1 MTVFGTGNGRGLL
14 LLLTWTCSL
23 ALAAQ
28 SPPDSAQVQ
37 APAPKGPDLP
47 QVHGNFSMDAQ
58 YYNQDSAIGAVVPD
72 QDMGINSWGNIQYTQ
87 GNFRA
92 GIRFETYEPALVG
105 YPAGQPYKGTGIGYR
120 YASYTIDDLDITVG
134 NFFEQFGQGM
144 AFRTYEERYLGVD
157 NAMDGVRVKF
167 KPHDGVYL
175 KGIVGRQRLAFED
188 GYTNGVGIVR
198 GFDAE
203 VSLTELLPGAMA
215 GWSDKGRNLILGG
228 SFVSKFQ
235 EDKDPLYELPEN
247 VGTWAGRANYISGR
261 WNLYT
266 EYAYKIN
273 DPNASNKFIYK
284 PGQGL
289 LVNAT
294 YSTKGLGI
302 SAGAH
307 TFDNMVYQSD
317 RASQSLFNLNI
328 NFLPTLAKQHTYN
341 LPATLY
347 PYATQPNGEVAYQG
361 EIFYKFKKGTALG
374 GKRGTKIA
382 INYSTAF
389 SLDSTAIPNDTVNYL
404 GYETN
409 FFSPGERKYFSDF
422 NVEIRKKLSDTWEL
436 AVTYLNLVYDIETVQ
451 GKAGQPVVFADM
463 FIVEGL
469 HNFSERNSL
478 RFEVQHL
485 RTHQDKGNW
494 LTGLAEFTF
503 SPHWFLAAMDQFN
516 YETFDDTFSQN
527 GEDKEVKRLHYPIGS
542 VGYIRGGNRF
552 TVNYGRQRAGI
563 FCVGGVC
570 RQVPAS
576 NGLTVSITSTF

>member
-1 MTVFGTGNGRGLL
+1 
-14 LLLTWTCSL
+14 
-23 ALAAQ
+23 
-28 SPPDSAQVQ
+28 
-37 APAPKGPDLP
+37 
-47 QVHGNFSMDAQ
+47 
-58 YYNQDSAIGAVVPD
+58 
-72 QDMGINSWGNIQYTQ
+72 
-87 GNFRA
+87 
-92 GIRFETYEPALVG
+92 
-105 YPAGQPYKGTGIGYR
+105 
-120 YASYTIDDLDITVG
+120 
-134 NFFEQFGQGM
+134 
-144 AFRTYEERYLGVD
+144 
-157 NAMDGVRVKF
+157 
-167 KPHDGVYL
+167 
-175 KGIVGRQRLAFED
+175 
-188 GYTNGVGIVR
+188 
-198 GFDAE
+198 
-203 VSLTELLPGAMA
+203 
-215 GWSDKGRNLILGG
+215 
-228 SFVSKFQ
+228 
-235 EDKDPLYELPEN
+235 
-247 VGTWAGRANYISGR
+247 
-261 WNLYT
+261 
-266 EYAYKIN
+266 
-273 DPNASNKFIYK
+273 
-284 PGQGL
+284 
-289 LVNAT
+289 
-294 YSTKGLGI
+294 
-302 SAGAH
+302 
-307 TFDNMVYQSD
+307 
-317 RASQSLFNLNI
+317 
-328 NFLPTLAKQHTYN
+328 
-341 LPATLY
+341 
-347 PYATQPNGEVAYQG
+347 VAYQG